1 MYPFDAI
8 QARAATINPATA
20 TTACQS
26 LDLMTI
32 CCVEDSDGADGAV
45 GADGCGGRSRQPV
58 GRHEGVIASLIG
70 R

>member
-26 LDLMTI
+26 LDLITI
-32 CCVEDSDGADGAV
+32 CCVEESDEAAGAGTGGGA
-45 GADGCGGRSRQPV
+45 GGLDLLVR
-58 GRHEGVIASLIG
+58 
-70 R
+70 